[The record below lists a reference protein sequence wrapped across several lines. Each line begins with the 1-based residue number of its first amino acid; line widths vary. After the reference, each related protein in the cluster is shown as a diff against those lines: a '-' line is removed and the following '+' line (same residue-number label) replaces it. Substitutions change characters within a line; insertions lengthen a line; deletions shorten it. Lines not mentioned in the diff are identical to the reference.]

1 MVARQARLLHST
13 LLLGFIA
20 VASSYS
26 ANILLQA
33 RSAARSRDIR
43 LDYSNRETPSKPG
56 VGDRWVTD
64 GHKSRVSDPAA
75 DGPSVISL
83 ARRAA
88 DLGGDLADRLAV
100 GDDPAEAPEIADCLA
115 SVRADAPPADSAL
128 RCLHCPID
136 ENSTPRDGLAQNAT
150 LLQFIDG
157 MITHWEDGGNCVY
170 VYDGS
175 NARLVR
181 ACALSLFN
189 NELDAPA
196 VLAES
201 GALSMR
207 QGRFVKSFVSARRAA
222 ERLQNDMDMVM
233 GGLPKGFL

>member
-1 MVARQARLLHST
+1 MLALLLHST
-13 LLLGFIA
+13 LLLGLLPI
-20 VASSYS
+20 ASSCAS
-26 ANILLQA
+26 SILLAKTTVQ
-33 RSAARSRDIR
+33 RSRDIR
-43 LDYSNRETPSKPG
+43 LDYTNRETPSKPG

-88 DLGGDLADRLAV
+88 DLGGDLTNRLAV
-100 GDDPAEAPEIADCLA
+100 GDDPAEAPEFADCLA

-150 LLQFIDG
+150 LLRFIDG
-157 MITHWEDGGNCVY
+157 MITHWEDGGKCAY

>member
-1 MVARQARLLHST
+1 MLALLLHSV
-13 LLLGFIA
+13 LFLGFLP
-20 VASSYS
+20 VSGSYRASS
-26 ANILLQA
+26 LLQV
-33 RSAARSRDIR
+33 RDAARIRSIR
-43 LDYSNRETPSKPG
+43 LDYTNRETPSKPG

-88 DLGGDLADRLAV
+88 DLGGDLTNRLAV

-150 LLQFIDG
+150 LLRFLDG

>member
-1 MVARQARLLHST
+1 M
-13 LLLGFIA
+13 
-20 VASSYS
+20 
-26 ANILLQA
+26 
-33 RSAARSRDIR
+33 
-43 LDYSNRETPSKPG
+43 
-56 VGDRWVTD
+56 
-64 GHKSRVSDPAA
+64 
-75 DGPSVISL
+75 
-83 ARRAA
+83 
-88 DLGGDLADRLAV
+88 
-100 GDDPAEAPEIADCLA
+100 
-115 SVRADAPPADSAL
+115 RADAPPADSVL

-150 LLQFIDG
+150 LLRFLDG

>member
-1 MVARQARLLHST
+1 MLALLLHCC
-13 LLLGFIA
+13 A
-20 VASSYS
+20 VCS
-26 ANILLQA
+26 AVSAILLP
-33 RSAARSRDIR
+33 RSAALRSRDIR

-64 GHKSRVSDPAA
+64 GHKSRVTDPAA

-88 DLGGDLADRLAV
+88 DLGGDLADRLTV
-100 GDDPAEAPEIADCLA
+100 GDDPAAAPEFADCLA
-115 SVRADAPPADSAL
+115 SVRSDAPPADSAL

-150 LLQFIDG
+150 LLRFLDG
-157 MITHWEDGGNCVY
+157 MITHWEDGGKCVY

-196 VLAES
+196 VLAAES

-207 QGRFVKSFVSARRAA
+207 QGRLVKSFVSARRAA

>member
-1 MVARQARLLHST
+1 MLALLLHS
-13 LLLGFIA
+13 
-20 VASSYS
+20 SSS
-26 ANILLQA
+26 SSILLA
-33 RSAARSRDIR
+33 RSAVQRSRDIR
-43 LDYSNRETPSKPG
+43 LDYSNRQTPSKPG

-88 DLGGDLADRLAV
+88 DLGGDLTNRLAV

-150 LLQFIDG
+150 LLRFLDG
-157 MITHWEDGGNCVY
+157 MITHWEAGGN
-170 VYDGS
+170 
-175 NARLVR
+175 
-181 ACALSLFN
+181 
-189 NELDAPA
+189 
-196 VLAES
+196 
-201 GALSMR
+201 
-207 QGRFVKSFVSARRAA
+207 
-222 ERLQNDMDMVM
+222 
-233 GGLPKGFL
+233 